1 MRKEISGMVQ
11 KSTKGTKTTPKP
23 KANAKAAKPTAKKK

>member
-1 MRKEISGMVQ
+1 MRKEISGMAQ

-23 KANAKAAKPTAKKK
+23 KAKAKPTGKKK